1 MGFSHVYLHLILISM
16 LVPFAM
22 LLDGDSPRKLPRF
35 RLFLNRKFFSEK
47 LLLNFFRVD
56 VEIFEDKR
64 CEEMQAHSAKE
75 MICAGRF
82 GGGKDACQGDSGR
95 ISYTD
100 HIR

>member
-1 MGFSHVYLHLILISM
+1 MKNYGLIL
-16 LVPFAM
+16 
-22 LLDGDSPRKLPRF
+22 
-35 RLFLNRKFFSEK
+35 
-47 LLLNFFRVD
+47 FRVD

-100 HIR
+100 HIRLGSAAEH

>member
-1 MGFSHVYLHLILISM
+1 MTKIIFS
-16 LVPFAM
+16 
-22 LLDGDSPRKLPRF
+22 
-35 RLFLNRKFFSEK
+35 
-47 LLLNFFRVD
+47 VD

-95 ISYTD
+95 ILPPRPINPGSRLITVPESKKAG
-100 HIR
+100 HSFVSIMAE

>member
-1 MGFSHVYLHLILISM
+1 MAYF
-16 LVPFAM
+16 
-22 LLDGDSPRKLPRF
+22 
-35 RLFLNRKFFSEK
+35 
-47 LLLNFFRVD
+47 FFRVD